1 MTVFLWGPSEALIV
15 PAPTPAFLM
24 NNDDS
29 GRCQMFQVGV
39 PELDI
44 INSLKTFADKNKVFI
59 DCGAHMGVYSILLA
73 DGFKRVFAFEAQRR
87 TYLQLCGNIFLNEKQ
102 NITPYAL
109 GIAEA
114 TDSRTL
120 YVVSEDGGGSTFY
133 PPDVPVL
140 QTETVEIKALDELDI
155 PKENI
160 GLIKLDVEGYELNII
175 KGALHT
181 LKQSNYPPIAF
192 ESNSGRENYK
202 TRRSLF
208 KELQNL
214 NYEIKQFP
222 NFDNMFL
229 ALQVN

>member
-39 PELDI
+39 PELEI
-44 INSLKTFADKNKVFI
+44 INCLKTFANKNKVFI

-73 DGFKRVFAFEAQRR
+73 DGFKQVFAFEAQRR
-87 TYLQLCGNIFLNEKQ
+87 TYFQLCGNIFINEKQ
-102 NITPYAL
+102 NITPYSL
-109 GIAEA
+109 GIAET
-114 TDSRTL
+114 TDIRTL
-120 YVVSEDGGGSTFY
+120 YIVSEDGGGSTFCSS
-133 PPDVPVL
+133 DMPVL
-140 QTETVEIKALDELDI
+140 KKETVEIKALDDLDI
-155 PKENI
+155 PKNNI

-175 KGALHT
+175 RGALQT
-181 LKQSNYPPIAF
+181 LKESHYPPIAF
-192 ESNSGRENYK
+192 ESNPGREKYAA
-202 TRRSLF
+202 RQSLF
-208 KELQNL
+208 KELKNL

-222 NFDNMFL
+222 TFDNMFL